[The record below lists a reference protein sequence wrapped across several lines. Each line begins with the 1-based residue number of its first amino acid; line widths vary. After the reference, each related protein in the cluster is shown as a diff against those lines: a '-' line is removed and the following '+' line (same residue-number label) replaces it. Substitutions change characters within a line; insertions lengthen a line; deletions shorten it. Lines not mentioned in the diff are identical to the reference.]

1 MSAAVRVILRE
12 DIPNVGKRGDICE
25 VSSGYARNFLLPK
38 HLAMVATDGAVS
50 QAASMRRARDL
61 RDAQDRSAAEEV
73 ARKLVAKIFIITAK
87 AGSEGRLFGSVTS
100 TDVVDAVSAQ
110 AGVEIDRRKLLLSD
124 PIKSLGTHSVAV
136 RLHPDVEFPVTVE
149 VVAG

>member
-1 MSAAVRVILRE
+1 VSAVKVILRQ
-12 DIPNVGKRGDICE
+12 DVPSVGKRGDICE
-25 VSSGYARNFLLPK
+25 VSSGYARNYLLPK
-38 HLAMVATDGAVS
+38 QLAMVATDGAVS
-50 QAASMRRARDL
+50 QAAAMRRARDL

-73 ARKLVAKIFIITAK
+73 ARRLVPKVITISAK

-100 TDVVDAVSAQ
+100 ADVVDAVSEQ
-110 AGVEIDRRKLLLSD
+110 AGVDLDRRKLLLSD